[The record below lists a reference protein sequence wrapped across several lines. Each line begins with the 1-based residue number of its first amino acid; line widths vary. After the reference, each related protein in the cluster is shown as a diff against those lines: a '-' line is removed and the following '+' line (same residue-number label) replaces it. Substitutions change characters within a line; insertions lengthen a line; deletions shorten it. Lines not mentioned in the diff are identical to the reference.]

1 MLQIFEEDITAF
13 KMKNDDGLVIANS
26 ALINLP
32 VMAWYNHNF
41 KQFAIG
47 GGAGLNVK
55 IFLHK

>member
-1 MLQIFEEDITAF
+1 
-13 KMKNDDGLVIANS
+13 MKNDDGLVIANS